1 MADKKPSEMDEIRAV
16 LRDVGRRLTA
26 LASRDEEAD
35 KRQVEADKRQ
45 VEADRRRKAEADKR
59 QAEADKRQAEA
70 DKRKAEADKRKAE
83 ADKRQAEADK
93 RQAEADKR
101 QAEADRRRKAEAD
114 KLKAEADKRQAKTD
128 LQLQETDKQLQK
140 TSLEVEKT
148 VKSIKQLRRQVGGQ
162 HNRWGKIVED
172 LVAGDLCALLETL
185 LSIEINHV
193 STRVR
198 GSYQSKNWE
207 IDLLAVNQGTVVP
220 VEVKTTLAK
229 ADIDGFIRRI
239 LQRLTDLIPAHRGA
253 RVYGAIAFVKIADN
267 EEETIDYALHKG
279 LIVIKAMRGTNHIIN
294 PKDYEP
300 HDFHPRRAER
310 G

>member
-1 MADKKPSEMDEIRAV
+1 MADKKPSAMDEIRAV

-35 KRQVEADKRQ
+35 QRQVEADQ
-45 VEADRRRKAEADKR
+45 
-59 QAEADKRQAEA
+59 
-70 DKRKAEADKRKAE
+70 
-83 ADKRQAEADK
+83 
-93 RQAEADKR
+93 
-101 QAEADRRRKAEAD
+101 
-114 KLKAEADKRQAKTD
+114 RQAKTD

-140 TSLEVEKT
+140 TDKQLQKTSFEVEKT

-172 LVAGDLCALLETL
+172 LVAGDLRDLLAKF

-207 IDLLAVNQGTVVP
+207 IDLLAVNEGTVVP
-220 VEVKTTLAK
+220 VEVKTTLEK

-239 LQRLTDLIPAHRGA
+239 LHRLTDLIPAYRGD

-267 EEETIDYALHKG
+267 EEETIDYALNKG
-279 LIVIKAMRGTNHIIN
+279 LIVIKAMRGTNHIVN
-294 PKDYEP
+294 PKDCEP
-300 HDFHPRRAER
+300 HDFHPLRLDR
-310 G
+310 

>member
-35 KRQVEADKRQ
+35 KRQVEAD
-45 VEADRRRKAEADKR
+45 RRRKAEADKR

-70 DKRKAEADKRKAE
+70 DK
-83 ADKRQAEADK
+83 
-93 RQAEADKR
+93 
-101 QAEADRRRKAEAD
+101 RKAEAD